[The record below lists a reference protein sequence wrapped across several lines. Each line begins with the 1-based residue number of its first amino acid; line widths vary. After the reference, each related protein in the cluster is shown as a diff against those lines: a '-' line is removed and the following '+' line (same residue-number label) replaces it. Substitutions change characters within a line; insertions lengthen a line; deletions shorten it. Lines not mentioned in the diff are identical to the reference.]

1 MVKGESQPCERQ
13 TDIPLIVQGS
23 TGAFSGA
30 GSCKASSALMII
42 SVILFE
48 AGVVQDLGSSIGSTK
63 FMCRGSKFWD

>member
-48 AGVVQDLGSSIGSTK
+48 AGVV
-63 FMCRGSKFWD
+63 